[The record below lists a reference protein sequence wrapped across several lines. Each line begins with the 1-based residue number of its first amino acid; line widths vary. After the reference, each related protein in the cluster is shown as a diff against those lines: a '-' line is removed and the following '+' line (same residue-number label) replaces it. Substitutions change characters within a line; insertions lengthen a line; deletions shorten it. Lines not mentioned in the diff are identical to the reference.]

1 MEVYSPREDSFLLV
15 DCILSEDLSGKD
27 CLDMGCGSG
36 VESVALIRVNAK
48 SVLAVDINEDALKE
62 TKKRVESFFPKKN
75 LGFFKVKESNLFDS
89 VNGKFDFI
97 AFNPPYVPTSEIKWV
112 DLDGGVRGREVIDVF
127 ISKVGSYLNKN
138 GVLLLLISSLNCEEE
153 VVSLLKENGFVVS
166 VVARKN
172 CFLKS

>member
-62 TKKRVESFFPKKN
+62 TKKRVESFF
-75 LGFFKVKESNLFDS
+75 S
-89 VNGKFDFI
+89 
-97 AFNPPYVPTSEIKWV
+97 
-112 DLDGGVRGREVIDVF
+112 
-127 ISKVGSYLNKN
+127 
-138 GVLLLLISSLNCEEE
+138 
-153 VVSLLKENGFVVS
+153 
-166 VVARKN
+166 
-172 CFLKS
+172 